1 MIVGSPGREMA
12 SAEVLVIHPLGGDV
26 VKKSFSILAG
36 AALAL
41 SAALLPVTASAQ
53 SYPDRNIQF
62 VVPWPAGG
70 GADNFV
76 RSLQPGVEKA
86 LGQTIVVRNTSGGGG
101 AVGYMQASAARA
113 DGYTVTVPTNAV
125 FTLQGLGHVQL
136 DYQQFDYLARV
147 FVESYVFATR
157 SNDQWKTL
165 KDVADEARAN
175 PRKLKIGFS
184 GVGSSTHVMAVVL
197 GKTMGVEFEYVPYE
211 GGARAV
217 AAVMGGHIDGVLL
230 NPSEVVS
237 AVGSG
242 RMKAMVVT
250 GEDRA
255 SALPDT
261 PTMKESGY
269 DLVVEQWRGI
279 AAPKG
284 VAPEVRT
291 AWEKAVREAAAD
303 PKFVEAARNMGAEV
317 RPLFGEELQQFVK
330 ATAELMINEAA
341 ALKQ

>member
-1 MIVGSPGREMA
+1 MN
-12 SAEVLVIHPLGGDV
+12 
-26 VKKSFSILAG
+26 KSLSILAG

-41 SAALLPVTASAQ
+41 SAAVLPITASAQ
-53 SYPDRNIQF
+53 SYPEKNIQF

-101 AVGYMQASAARA
+101 AVGYMQAAAARA

-136 DYQQFDYLARV
+136 DHEQFDYLARV

-157 SNDQWKTL
+157 VNDQWKSV
-165 KDVADEARAN
+165 KDIAEEAKAN
-175 PRKLKIGFS
+175 PRKIKIGFS

-197 GKTMGVEFEYVPYE
+197 GKTLGVEFDFVPYD
-211 GGARAV
+211 GGGKAV

-237 AVGSG
+237 AVDSG
-242 RMKAMVVT
+242 RMKAVVVT
-250 GEDRA
+250 GEERA

-269 DLVVEQWRGI
+269 DLVVEQWRGV

-284 VAPEVRT
+284 VAPEVRA

-303 PKFVEAARNMGAEV
+303 PKFVETARKMGAEV
-317 RPLFGEELQQFVK
+317 RPLFGEDLQKFVK
-330 ATAELMINEAA
+330 ATADLMINEAA